1 MYPGNSLLFQL
12 DLFLSGGKA
21 VGFITRQDICVS
33 KMIEVQT
40 FSLKSHKLFIF
51 FERDFNAGK
60 EQVQAEI

>member
-40 FSLKSHKLFIF
+40 FESLKIS
-51 FERDFNAGK
+51 
-60 EQVQAEI
+60 

>member
-1 MYPGNSLLFQL
+1 MYPGNSLLFQVEIQL

-40 FSLKSHKLFIF
+40 FESLKIS
-51 FERDFNAGK
+51 
-60 EQVQAEI
+60 

>member
-21 VGFITRQDICVS
+21 APDKISVFRS
-33 KMIEVQT
+33 VQT
-40 FSLKSHKLFIF
+40 FSHKSHKLFIF